1 MAIVSGLIKNVA
13 NSSND
18 ILTPAYQAVECSFRG
33 IIPTTN
39 EWTEED
45 DDKYWDLVS
54 LCNQS
59 GFEKIRTR
67 ITPNTDTFHAV
78 QYRTA

>member
-1 MAIVSGLIKNVA
+1 M
-13 NSSND
+13 
-18 ILTPAYQAVECSFRG
+18 
-33 IIPTTN
+33 TN

-54 LCNQS
+54 LRNQS